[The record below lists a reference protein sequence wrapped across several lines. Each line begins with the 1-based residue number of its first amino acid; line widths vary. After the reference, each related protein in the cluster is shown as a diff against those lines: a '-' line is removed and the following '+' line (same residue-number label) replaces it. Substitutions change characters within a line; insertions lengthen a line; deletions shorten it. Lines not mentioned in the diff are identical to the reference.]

1 LKNEEHNINARAGKL
16 VVVSGPSGV
25 GKSTINREAMRRTN
39 AAFSVSV
46 TTRPPRAGEIDGG
59 DYFFVDR
66 ETFKQRIEQDAFLEW
81 ADVFGNYYG
90 TLSAPVEATL
100 AAGGLFV
107 LEIDVQGA
115 MQVHKKMPDA
125 TFVLVVP
132 PSMEEL
138 KNRLIGRGTEDEE
151 SLQRRLGKSEAELK
165 LSRDSGI
172 YTHQVV
178 NDDVETAVADLI
190 TIFTETTPAS

>member
-1 LKNEEHNINARAGKL
+1 MKNEEHNINARAGKL

-46 TTRPPRAGEIDGG
+46 TTRLPRDGEIDGG

-115 MQVHKKMPDA
+115 MQVHAKMPDA

>member
-1 LKNEEHNINARAGKL
+1 MKNEEHNLNARSGKL

-46 TTRPPRAGEIDGG
+46 TTREPRAGEIDGV

-66 ETFKQRIEQDAFLEW
+66 ETFEKRIEQDAFLEW

-90 TLSAPVEATL
+90 TLAAPVEATL
-100 AAGGLFV
+100 ASGGLFV

-115 MQVHKKMPDA
+115 MQVHAKMPDA

-138 KNRLIGRGTEDEE
+138 KNRLIGRGTEDQE

-172 YTHQVV
+172 YTHEVV

>member
-1 LKNEEHNINARAGKL
+1 M
-16 VVVSGPSGV
+16 VSGPSGV

-46 TTRPPRAGEIDGG
+46 TTRLPRAGEIDGV

-90 TLSAPVEATL
+90 TLAAPVEATL

-138 KNRLIGRGTEDEE
+138 KNRLIGRGTEDQE

>member
-1 LKNEEHNINARAGKL
+1 MKNEEHNLNARAGKL

-46 TTRPPRAGEIDGG
+46 TTREPRAGEIDGA

-90 TLSAPVEATL
+90 TLAAPVEATL
-100 AAGGLFV
+100 ASGGLFV

-115 MQVHKKMPDA
+115 MQVHAKMPDA

-138 KNRLIGRGTEDEE
+138 KNRLIGRGTEDQE

-172 YTHQVV
+172 YTHEVV